1 MNTELATQKEART
14 EATTIIVVE
23 DDLNIGALLV
33 EAIRQET
40 PYQAVLATQGTQ
52 ALDLL
57 RDLIPQLIILDYR
70 LPDMNGIELYERV
83 HAVKTLE
90 EVPVLLIS
98 AEIAPDFK
106 DVAARHLPLLSKPFE
121 LTNLFNEVEKLLAS
135 NAPSHH

>member
-1 MNTELATQKEART
+1 MNTELATQKEARI

-40 PYQAVLATQGTQ
+40 PYQAMLATQGTQ

-57 RDLIPQLIILDYR
+57 RGLTPRLIIVDYR

-83 HAVKTLE
+83 HAIKTLE

-106 DVAARHLPLLSKPFE
+106 DVTARNLPFMSKPFE
-121 LTNLFNEVEKLLAS
+121 LTNLFNEIEKLLAS
-135 NAPSHH
+135 KPMLMQ

>member
-1 MNTELATQKEART
+1 MNTELATQKETRAA
-14 EATTIIVVE
+14 ATTIIVVE

-33 EAIRQET
+33 EAIRQGT

-57 RDLIPQLIILDYR
+57 RGLTPRLIILDYR

-83 HAVKTLE
+83 HALKTLD

-98 AEIAPDFK
+98 AEITPDFK
-106 DVAARHLPLLSKPFE
+106 DVAARHLTLLSKPFE
-121 LTNLFNEVEKLLAS
+121 LTDLFNEIEKLLAS
-135 NAPSHH
+135 NDPSHH

>member
-1 MNTELATQKEART
+1 MNSELATQKEVRI

-40 PYQAVLATQGTQ
+40 PYQAMLATQGTQ

-57 RDLIPQLIILDYR
+57 RSLTPRLIIVDYR

-83 HAVKTLE
+83 HAIKTLE

-106 DVAARHLPLLSKPFE
+106 DVTARNLPFMSKPFE
-121 LTNLFNEVEKLLAS
+121 LTNLFNEIEKLLAS
-135 NAPSHH
+135 KPMLMQ